1 MGLLRADWTGNRWLS
16 PPGKARLFLD
26 LAQGDRPRIGL
37 SLPVPA
43 RLQPAIE
50 AGVVEEED
58 VLVGG
63 VEHEIPTR

>member
-1 MGLLRADWTGNRWLS
+1 MRASGNRRR
-16 PPGKARLFLD
+16 PEKARLFLD

-43 RLQPAIE
+43 RLQPVIE
-50 AGVVEEED
+50 AGVVEEEN

-63 VEHEIPTR
+63 VEHEFPTR